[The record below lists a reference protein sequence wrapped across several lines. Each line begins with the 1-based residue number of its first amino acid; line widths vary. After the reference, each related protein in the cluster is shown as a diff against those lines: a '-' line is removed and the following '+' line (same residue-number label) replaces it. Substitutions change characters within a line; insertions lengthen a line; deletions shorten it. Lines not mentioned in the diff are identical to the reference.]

1 MVNATL
7 TTIVGSPE
15 TAPCYGVCMNAPFIH
30 GRVALADATDLI
42 ERYGDEA
49 AFEAVARADRSR
61 NDGNVERFCHW
72 RQIARVITTLTSDEV
87 LGTVH

>member
-1 MVNATL
+1 MD
-7 TTIVGSPE
+7 
-15 TAPCYGVCMNAPFIH
+15 APFIH

-49 AFEAVARADRSR
+49 AFEAAARADRSR
-61 NDGNVERFCHW
+61 DDGNVERFCHW
-72 RQIARVITTLTSDEV
+72 RQIARVIAALTSDEA